1 MTREMWS
8 AWQIML
14 ACLRIYPTRISAAEL
29 SAVEKKLVIE
39 IQKNNKI
46 SQPALA
52 EKLQI
57 SRRTVQR
64 LKKQLISKG
73 VLLDSMKKEWV
84 FLISP
89 ETLAGIVREKE

>member
-1 MTREMWS
+1 MHRVV
-8 AWQIML
+8 AF
-14 ACLRIYPTRISAAEL
+14 
-29 SAVEKKLVIE
+29 
-39 IQKNNKI
+39 QKNNKI

-73 VLLDSMKKEWV
+73 VLLDSMKKEWI
-84 FLISP
+84 FLFNP
-89 ETLAGIVREKE
+89 EILAERMREKD